1 MEQVNHPAH
10 YQGENGIEAIDA
22 IEAALTKS
30 GAIDFS
36 LGNAIKYLF
45 RAQRKHDDPT
55 IDLKKASWYID
66 KAIELYDSIKKEH
79 ENDT

>member
-1 MEQVNHPAH
+1 MEQVNHPSH

-22 IEAALTKS
+22 IEAALTKT

-55 IDLKKASWYID
+55 IDLKKAMWYIE
-66 KAIELYDSIKKEH
+66 KAIELYDSINKKS
-79 ENDT
+79 NDI